1 MMPDEDL
8 PVRASTQQKDAVATW
23 TQVMGHNWAEN
34 SDWLRRQQK
43 PLRAR
48 LLLYA
53 FVLTLGALLYWASVA
68 ALDEVTRGD
77 GRVVPASQRQLIQS
91 FDGGVVSEINVR
103 EGEIVE
109 AGALLMS
116 IDPTRFLASFRENRA
131 EILSLTAR
139 AERLDALSSS
149 RPMRFTTTIM
159 QEAPELVAR
168 EQRLYDAAQSELD
181 SRRNTALEQLNQ
193 RRQELNEAQARIEQ
207 LRRSLDITQR
217 ELDITRPLLASG
229 AVAEVDVLRL
239 ERDVS
244 NAQGEIAQVEA
255 RMLRLT
261 ASIAEAQSAYN
272 QLDLNAIADWRRE
285 LSDVEGRLAGLT
297 ETAAGL
303 ADRVRFAEIRAP
315 VRGIV
320 QRLYINTL
328 GGVVQPGR
336 EVLELVPLDDQLI
349 LEVRIAPKD
358 IAFLRP
364 GQAAVIRL
372 TAYDYAVFGG
382 LNGVVDHISADTI
395 TDERDNTYYL
405 VRVRTELAS
414 NVAGMNIIPGM
425 TAQVDILTGKKTV
438 LDYLLKPVLRAG
450 TLAMRER

>member
-1 MMPDEDL
+1 MKPTIET
-8 PVRASTQQKDAVATW
+8 PIRSEQPPETVSTW
-23 TQVMGHNWAEN
+23 TQVMGHNWADN
-34 SDWLRRQQK
+34 SNWLRQQQK
-43 PLRAR
+43 PMRAR

-53 FVLTLGALLYWASVA
+53 LVCTLAALVYWSSIA

-103 EGEIVE
+103 EGEVVE

-139 AERLDALSSS
+139 AERLEALSNN
-149 RPMRFTTTIM
+149 RPMRFTTEIS
-159 QEAPELVAR
+159 QEAPELIAR
-168 EQRLYDAAQSELD
+168 EQRLYDAAQNELS
-181 SRRNTALEQLNQ
+181 SRQNTALEQLNQ
-193 RRQELNEAQARIEQ
+193 RRQELNEAQARIDQ
-207 LRRSLDITQR
+207 LRRSLEITQR

-229 AVAEVDVLRL
+229 AVAEVEVLRL

-244 NAQGEIAQVEA
+244 NAQGEIAQEEA
-255 RMLRLT
+255 RISRLNS
-261 ASIAEAQSAYN
+261 SIAEAQSAYN

-320 QRLYINTL
+320 QRLFINTL

-349 LEVRIAPKD
+349 IEVRIAPQD

-364 GQAAVIRL
+364 GQPAVVRL

-382 LNGVVDHISADTI
+382 LNGVVDLISADTI

-405 VRVRTELAS
+405 VRVRTE
-414 NVAGMNIIPGM
+414 VAPEDANMNIIPGM

-438 LDYLLKPVLRAG
+438 LEYLLKPILRAG
-450 TLAMRER
+450 SLALRER